1 MTEHSKTIVA
11 LMNEQLSADIPDYAS
26 ISISLG
32 LFESAY
38 TAKQSSEAPASIQVP
53 SLPQGKAVR

>member
-1 MTEHSKTIVA
+1 MTEHSKTIAA
-11 LMNEQLSADIPDYAS
+11 LVNEQLSADLPDYAS

-38 TAKQSSEAPASIQVP
+38 TAKQSSEAIASAKVP
-53 SLPQGKAVR
+53 SLFRGKAVR